1 MKGLC
6 NLDLLK
12 VLGLCNEPMVG
23 GFGLADGFKM
33 ESRNVANI
41 DDTLIADAD
50 FSLCFVHVVKDE
62 ISG

>member
-1 MKGLC
+1 
-6 NLDLLK
+6 
-12 VLGLCNEPMVG
+12 MVG